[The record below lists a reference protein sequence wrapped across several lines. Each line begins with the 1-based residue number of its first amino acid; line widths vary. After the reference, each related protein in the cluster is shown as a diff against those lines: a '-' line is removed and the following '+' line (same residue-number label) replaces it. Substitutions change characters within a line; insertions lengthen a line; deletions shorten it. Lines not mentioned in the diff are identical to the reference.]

1 MNRVVSSMG
10 VVLLLMFVFGCSKK
24 TPSASETPAAP
35 AGTSSKPEPA
45 GRASEMPPT
54 QQVATS
60 NIEGTGVFINDR
72 ELSAQQMIALTA
84 TYRYAPPR
92 GRFWYDTVSGAWG
105 AEGRETIGFILPG
118 YDLGP
123 LSPDAS
129 AGNTG
134 VFING
139 REISTVEAAG
149 LQRTFG
155 AVYQG
160 RWWLDGRT
168 GNYGVEGNPMPMGN
182 ILAALRA
189 QGRGGSGS
197 DNFWSSATARG
208 NSSGGCSYVSVGGT
222 TATSGCD

>member
-1 MNRVVSSMG
+1 MKRCFVG
-10 VVLLLMFVFGCSKK
+10 VGVALLLIGVAGCSKK
-24 TPSASETPAAP
+24 SQPSSEAQTNPANGGSRPSSQTVAASAEETPPAAH
-35 AGTSSKPEPA
+35 
-45 GRASEMPPT
+45 
-54 QQVATS
+54 
-60 NIEGTGVFINDR
+60 NEGTGVFINGR
-72 ELSAQQMIALTA
+72 ELNPQQVMALAA

-92 GRFWYDTVSGAWG
+92 GYFWYDAMSGAWG
-105 AEGRETIGFILPG
+105 VEGHETIGFILPG

-123 LSPDAS
+123 LAADAS

-139 REISTVEAAG
+139 REINMVEAAA

-160 RWWLDGRT
+160 HWWIDGRT
-168 GNYGVEGNPMPMGN
+168 GNFGLEGNPMPIGN

-189 QGRGGSGS
+189 QGRGGRAGG
-197 DNFWSSATARG
+197 DNFWASSTAMG
-208 NSSGGCSYVSVGGT
+208 NSSGGCSYVNVGGGQ